1 MTMSPMKS
9 WITAALALALSG
21 GLAAQEAFS
30 TLEER
35 MTGKEFKETGLHKLS
50 EEELAALNAWLRAR
64 SVATLENARAPAAG
78 AGTAAGAMASGEDA
92 RGFEQRESRERDRDR
107 TPIVSQIDGAFSGWD
122 GSTTFRLKN
131 GMVWRQAEADTFHI
145 REVQDPQVTIEPG
158 AFGTWKL
165 SVEGYGS
172 DVKVK
177 RVE

>member
-1 MTMSPMKS
+1 MKS
-9 WITAALALALSG
+9 WITAALTLALSG

-35 MTGKEFKETGLHKLS
+35 MTGKEFTETGLHKLS
-50 EEELAALNAWLRAR
+50 EQELAALNAWLRAR
-64 SVATLENARAPAAG
+64 SVATLENARAPAATG
-78 AGTAAGAMASGEDA
+78 AAAGAMASGADN
-92 RGFEQRESRERDRDR
+92 RGFEQRESRDRDRDR

-122 GSTTFRLKN
+122 GNTTFRLKN
-131 GMVWRQAEADTFHI
+131 GMVWRQAEGDTFHI

-172 DVKVK
+172 NVKVK